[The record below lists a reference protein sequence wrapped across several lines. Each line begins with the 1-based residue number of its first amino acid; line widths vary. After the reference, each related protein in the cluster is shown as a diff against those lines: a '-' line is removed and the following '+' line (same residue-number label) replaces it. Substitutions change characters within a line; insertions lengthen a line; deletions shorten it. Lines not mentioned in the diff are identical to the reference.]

1 MCAITL
7 CRKTKGNKSSE
18 HINVCVFSWNMFL
31 FIIKYVL
38 LRVYF
43 IREDIKQKSGI
54 HNRPHRRGS
63 VYMFDRNMPYVWI
76 SCVRTWS
83 GGILLWVYDLFTAM
97 RLCISLT
104 FRCVFVRC
112 DYFMVESHSEMLWS
126 WSKSR
131 FFFLF
136 LPLHTAFLFM
146 LHSYSFSSSISAPPI
161 LGYSVCLQRP
171 DVGDKRRWARQV

>member
-1 MCAITL
+1 MSHSCKQCEFEVLLLINLMCAITL

-131 FFFLF
+131 FFFFFFLYILLF
-136 LPLHTAFLFM
+136 CSCCTLIHFPPL
-146 LHSYSFSSSISAPPI
+146 SPPP
-161 LGYSVCLQRP
+161 QF
-171 DVGDKRRWARQV
+171 